1 MGKSYSGIRALADF
15 IRDVAKYQQGA
26 CSNPQFMRDANAKV
40 GKPNMPRVSMQ
51 KNAKIMQKSN
61 LKTEE
66 IQTCNGWK

>member
-1 MGKSYSGIRALADF
+1 MAAIFFSEYPL
-15 IRDVAKYQQGA
+15 KYPLDAWPNSQI
-26 CSNPQFMRDANAKV
+26 MRNANAEV

-51 KNAKIMQKSN
+51 KIMQKFN

>member
-1 MGKSYSGIRALADF
+1 MAAIFFSEYPL
-15 IRDVAKYQQGA
+15 KYPLDAWPNSQI
-26 CSNPQFMRDANAKV
+26 MRNANAEV